1 MSRISITD
9 FAFLLTETA
18 DSPRHVASLQIFR
31 PPKGYE
37 GDFVGD
43 LMEALRQRPVQSPFD
58 QKLSVS
64 LTGTARWVR
73 DERFDLDYHLR
84 RSALPAPGRRRQLAD
99 LASRLHSFMLDRN
112 RPLWEVHF
120 IEGLRDGCFA
130 IYAKIHHAYC
140 DGATLTR
147 MANASFSAD
156 PNEKS
161 VTAFW
166 EMGKGEAVAHPDRDL
181 RSALR
186 GVAGNVRSVFT
197 MARELGGVA
206 GKMALERVGLADSG
220 LDVPFTSPR
229 TALNGPLTRARRFA
243 GVNLELER
251 LKAVAHKTGTTL
263 NDVVVTVCDIALR
276 RYLASHA
283 EAPKEPLVAEL
294 PVNLRREGESS
305 VTNIIG
311 IIPVRM
317 AGVSRNPVKR
327 LKEVHRSTGEMK
339 DALGELSRETVMA
352 YTLIVQ
358 GAAVV
363 TDMLGLSSY
372 LPPHSNILISNV
384 PGSPVPLY
392 LMGARLVEV
401 YPISTIPP
409 HMVMNITVFSY
420 DGKLFFGLIGGYD
433 AIPNLPEMPRYLL
446 EAFDSLESEA
456 GIGPKPRADR
466 PAARPATAARKKKKA
481 GSRTTR
487 ARRKPAAKRSTKAAP
502 RKAAAK
508 TTRKKATAKKKTPV
522 RKKKAASR

>member
-31 PPKGYE
+31 PPEGYK

-43 LMEALRQRPVQSPFD
+43 LMAALKTRPVYAPFN
-58 QKLSVS
+58 QKLKLSV
-64 LTGTARWVR
+64 TGMAEWTP
-73 DERFDLDYHLR
+73 DERFDIDYHMR
-84 RSALPAPGRRRQLAD
+84 RSALPAPGRRTQLAE

-112 RPLWEVHF
+112 RPLWEMHF
-120 IEGLRDGCFA
+120 IDGLRDGCFGV
-130 IYAKIHHAYC
+130 YTKIHHAYC

-156 PNEKS
+156 PQCKAI
-161 VTAFW
+161 TAFW

-181 RSALR
+181 RSALK
-186 GVAGNVRSVFT
+186 GVAGNVRSLFT
-197 MARELGGVA
+197 MAKELGSVA
-206 GKMALERVGLADSG
+206 GKMALDRVGLAESG

-229 TALNGPLTRARRFA
+229 TALNGQLTRARRFA
-243 GVNLELER
+243 GVSLELER
-251 LKAVAHKTGTTL
+251 LRSVARTTGTTL

-276 RYLASHA
+276 RYLSTHA
-283 EAPKEPLVAEL
+283 ESPREPLVAEL
-294 PVNLRREGESS
+294 PVNLRREGEGS

-317 AGVSRNPVKR
+317 AGVSRSPVKR
-327 LKEVHRSTGEMK
+327 LKEVHRSTGDMK
-339 DALGELSRETVMA
+339 DALSSLSRETVMA
-352 YTLIVQ
+352 YTLIIQ
-358 GAAVV
+358 GAAVAA
-363 TDMLGLSSY
+363 DLFNLSNY
-372 LPPHSNILISNV
+372 FRPHGNILISNL

-392 LMGARLVEV
+392 LLGARLVEI

-446 EAFDSLESEA
+446 EAFEELEAEA
-456 GIGPKPRADR
+456 GGSRAEPEPAGKPARVRKPRAPR
-466 PAARPATAARKKKKA
+466 APARKSTAPRAAGKPRKKSTSGKSA
-481 GSRTTR
+481 
-487 ARRKPAAKRSTKAAP
+487 STKDGG
-502 RKAAAK
+502 
-508 TTRKKATAKKKTPV
+508 
-522 RKKKAASR
+522 

>member
-37 GDFVGD
+37 GDFMGD
-43 LMEALRQRPVQSPFD
+43 LMEALKTRPVYAPFN
-58 QKLSVS
+58 QKLKLSV
-64 LTGTARWVR
+64 TGMAEWTP
-73 DERFDLDYHLR
+73 DERFDIDYHMR
-84 RSALPAPGRRRQLAD
+84 RSSLPAPGRRTQLAE

-112 RPLWEVHF
+112 RPLWEMHF
-120 IEGLRDGCFA
+120 IDGLRDGCFGV
-130 IYAKIHHAYC
+130 YTKIHHAYC

-156 PNEKS
+156 PAS
-161 VTAFW
+161 RAVTAFW

-181 RSALR
+181 RSALK
-186 GVAGNVRSVFT
+186 GVAGNVRSLLT
-197 MARELGGVA
+197 MAKELGTVA
-206 GKMALERVGLADSG
+206 GRMALDRVGLADSG

-243 GVNLELER
+243 GVSLELER
-251 LKAVAHKTGTTL
+251 LRSVARTTGTTL

-276 RYLASHA
+276 RYLATHA
-283 EAPKEPLVAEL
+283 DSPREPLVAEL
-294 PVNLRREGESS
+294 PVNLRREGEGS

-317 AGVSRNPVKR
+317 AGVSRSPVKR

-339 DALGELSRETVMA
+339 DALSSLSRETVMA
-352 YTLIVQ
+352 YTLIIQ
-358 GAAVV
+358 GAAVAADLFNV
-363 TDMLGLSSY
+363 SGY
-372 LPPHSNILISNV
+372 FRPHGNILISNV

-392 LMGARLVEV
+392 LMGARLLEI

-433 AIPNLPEMPRYLL
+433 AVPNLPELPRYLL
-446 EAFDSLESEA
+446 EAFEELEAEA
-456 GIGPKPRADR
+456 AGGKPASKPTRERKPR
-466 PAARPATAARKKKKA
+466 P
-481 GSRTTR
+481 
-487 ARRKPAAKRSTKAAP
+487 P
-502 RKAAAK
+502 RAK
-508 TTRKKATAKKKTPV
+508 TGKKKTA
-522 RKKKAASR
+522 RTASRKKAASRKAASPAEGG